1 MYEFKS
7 QLQARTVAQIID
19 YLNRKEGESALVS
32 WFIRMLLA
40 DKPNRIIRGNNYI
53 KIDAI
58 KLIYE
63 ILNIKIMNDIDIQTF
78 FFLIKKSAEE
88 MGFPV

>member
-1 MYEFKS
+1 
-7 QLQARTVAQIID
+7 
-19 YLNRKEGESALVS
+19 
-32 WFIRMLLA
+32 MLLA
-40 DKPNRIIRGNNYI
+40 DKPNRIIRGNTYI

-78 FFLIKKSAEE
+78 FFLIKKSA
-88 MGFPV
+88 